1 MKTINKLLGL
11 LTVTLLVVSCSSVK
25 VTDSWRQENSKD
37 IKGEKIM
44 IVSVTDNEVSRQR
57 FEKDLVNTLNANGF
71 ESFESYAKY
80 PEMNP
85 TKKVSQEEITALK
98 QKLQDNGVNLVAIS
112 AVKEIKEYTETNTT
126 GTSYGMPMHYGYR
139 GYRGFYGYYGGMYM
153 DMGTSTST
161 TSVKKKYR
169 LETVVY
175 DLSKP
180 KDKEL
185 IAVVSTEID
194 DPQKLTKV
202 SKDFSDKIV
211 KELTELFSEK

>member
-1 MKTINKLLGL
+1 MKTLNKIIGL
-11 LTVTLLVVSCSSVK
+11 LTITLLVVSCSSVK
-25 VTDSWRQENSKD
+25 VTDSWRQETSKD
-37 IKGEKIM
+37 IMGEQIM
-44 IVSVTDNEVSRQR
+44 VVSVTDNEISRQR
-57 FEKDLVNTLNANGF
+57 FEKDLTTTLNSNGF

-85 TKKVSQEEITALK
+85 TKKVSQEDITKLK
-98 QKLQDNGVNLVAIS
+98 QKLQSNGVNLVVIS

-126 GTSYGMPMHYGYR
+126 GSSYGMPMYGYR
-139 GYRGFYGYYGGMYM
+139 GYRGFHGYYGGMYM

-161 TSVKKKYR
+161 TKVKKKYK
-169 LETVVY
+169 LETVIY

-194 DPQKLTKV
+194 DPQKLTKI
-202 SKDFSDKIV
+202 SKDFSDKIT
-211 KELTELFSEK
+211 KELMELFPVK

>member
-1 MKTINKLLGL
+1 MKTINKILGL
-11 LTVTLLVVSCSSVK
+11 LTVTLVLVSCSSVR

-44 IVSVTDNEVSRQR
+44 IVSVTDNEISRQR
-57 FEKDLVNTLNANGF
+57 FEKDLTSTLNANGF

-85 TKKVSQEEITALK
+85 TKKVSQSDVTALK
-98 QKLQDNGVNLVAIS
+98 RKLQDNGVNLVAIS
-112 AVKEIKEYTETNTT
+112 AVKEIKEYTETNTS
-126 GTSYGMPMHYGYR
+126 GTSYGMPMYGYR
-139 GYRGFYGYYGGMYM
+139 GYRGFHGYYGGMYM

-161 TSVKKKYR
+161 TKVKKKYK
-169 LETVVY
+169 LETVIY

-194 DPQKLTKV
+194 DPQKLTKI

-211 KELTELFSEK
+211 KELLELFS